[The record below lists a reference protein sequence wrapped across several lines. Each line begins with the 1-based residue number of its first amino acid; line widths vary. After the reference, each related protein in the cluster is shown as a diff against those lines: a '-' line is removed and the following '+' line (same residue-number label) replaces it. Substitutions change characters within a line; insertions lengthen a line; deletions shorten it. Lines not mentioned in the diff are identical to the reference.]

1 MGTRAKKIS
10 EMRGTLVWWKFRSFA
25 IDRDKFERL
34 MSKFGDLHV
43 QPPKKTYKAKNISE
57 PLTYLDLLPKN
68 SYKNALLRALRA
80 LLKND
85 ERFYK
90 RLRDVADSVTIPVIL
105 PVEVFDAKVL
115 ADIEFQREVVITLDK
130 SDGSLSFNRKTKFND
145 ELVEK
150 YKELQKTMDAEQ
162 LSNILINIVRTQ
174 CYGVSIKLGVYYVPE
189 AHSDQLKVLEKIC
202 ASFKEHEIELFQIP
216 VYSDPESKKAIQA
229 AVEDDMLDRLEVMK
243 EDYAKLVRTGKL
255 SRDLRG
261 NRLSE
266 MNSLVQRMEIYKKDL
281 SSKAKAIELR
291 LDSFKNKISK
301 YNKFAEEAQKDKGF
315 LDSLLNM

>member
-1 MGTRAKKIS
+1 MATRTKITD
-10 EMRGTLVWWKFRSFA
+10 MRGTLVWWKFKSFA
-25 IDRDKFERL
+25 IDRDKFESL
-34 MSKFGDLHV
+34 MDKFGNLHV
-43 QPPKKTYKAKNISE
+43 QPPQKNYKAKNIAE

-68 SYKNALLRALRA
+68 SYKNALLRALRVM
-80 LLKND
+80 LKND
-85 ERFYK
+85 NRFYK
-90 RLRDVADSVTIPVIL
+90 RLRDVADSCTIPVIL
-105 PVEVFDAKVL
+105 PVEVFDSKVL

-130 SDGSLSFNRKTKFND
+130 NDGSLQFNRKTSFNN
-145 ELVEK
+145 ELTKK
-150 YKELQKTMDAEQ
+150 YKELQKTLDAEQ

-189 AHSDQLKVLEKIC
+189 AHSKQLKILEKIC
-202 ASFKEHEIELFQIP
+202 GSFKEHEIELFQIP

-229 AVEDDMLDRLEVMK
+229 AVEDDLIDRLEVMK
-243 EDYAKLVRTGKL
+243 EDFAKLVRAGKL

-266 MNSLVQRMEIYKKDL
+266 MNALVKRMEVYKKDL
-281 SSKAKAIELR
+281 ASKAKTIELR

-301 YNKFAEEAQKDKGF
+301 YNKFSEDAQKDKGF